1 VLRRDPMAEQAWP
14 LRGATQNQF
23 ATIIAARY
31 MAAAYKGSEGQ
42 GMSEDLYGSS
52 NEKQNRL
59 SAPQKP
65 ARCDVG
71 NCGRPAMC
79 SLELRR
85 FCVDHFI
92 AQCYERLNRCNA
104 SPFADPDEAASV
116 SIDRFLHSC
125 AQQAASL
132 VHPIRGLDNLE
143 RARLFDILLW
153 SSELAAKRSVLRS
166 EKASGASS

>member
-1 VLRRDPMAEQAWP
+1 MAKQAWP
-14 LRGATQNQF
+14 LKGATQNQF
-23 ATIIAARY
+23 ATNIAAGY
-31 MAAAYKGSEGQ
+31 MAKAYQRTEGQ
-42 GMSEDLYGSS
+42 GQMSEDFYQSHD
-52 NEKQNRL
+52 EKQNRP
-59 SAPQKP
+59 SAPEKP
-65 ARCDVG
+65 AHCDVG

-92 AQCYERLNRCNA
+92 AQCYERLSHCNA
-104 SPFADPDEAASV
+104 SPFADPGAAESV

-125 AQQAASL
+125 AQQAANL

-153 SSELAAKRSVLRS
+153 ASELAAKRTVFGS
-166 EKASGASS
+166 EKAAGASS